1 MSDARTVVD
10 ALMAA
15 DRKARRRVTIRHNMG
30 QLHIALTA
38 VLLWSVLATI
48 ALLGPRDMVMDH
60 APTPS
65 HSHHQH

>member
-15 DRKARRRVTIRHNMG
+15 DRKARRRVALRRNMG
-30 QLHIALTA
+30 QLNIVLTG

-60 APTPS
+60 APT
-65 HSHHQH
+65 HSAHQH